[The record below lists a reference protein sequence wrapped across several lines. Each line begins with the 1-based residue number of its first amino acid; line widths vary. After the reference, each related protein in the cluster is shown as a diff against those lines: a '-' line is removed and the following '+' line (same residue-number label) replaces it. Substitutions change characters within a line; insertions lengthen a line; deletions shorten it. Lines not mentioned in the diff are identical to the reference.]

1 VKQFFR
7 FFRGEL
13 NGFFLYRLLTFLNKA
28 VDDIKDELVY
38 QANARWKLADE
49 TAAGELPMR
58 DEDIFNAGKIAGLF
72 QPRSYG
78 RVALG
83 SLFFTQRYPPEG
95 VSRSERGLLDMVQEG
110 FKFVRLEHEEY
121 PTDIMAE
128 ASANLRMS
136 HVPEGREPAGYV
148 YLGELIYNNDGSIIW
163 EHVHPE
169 PPEDD
174 TPYAPFYG
182 EEFLVHE
189 EYFDRE
195 TPLTVDVYKLL
206 LECVMR
212 IRRNGPTTFEFL
224 AVTEILG
231 AGHIYDVEI
240 VPQGVYFVVK
250 YRLNEDIE
258 VLNRARRYAAWQ
270 DICKQKFKLFRLEQ
284 RV

>member
-13 NGFFLYRLLTFLNKA
+13 NGFFLYALVTFPNKA
-28 VDDIKDELVY
+28 VDGVKDELIY
-38 QANARWKLADE
+38 HANAQWKLPDE
-49 TAAGELPMR
+49 IGKGELPMR
-58 DEDIFNAGKIAGLF
+58 EEDIFNVGKIAGLF

-78 RVALG
+78 RVSLG

-95 VSRSERGLLDMVQEG
+95 ASRSERGLLDMVSEG
-110 FKFVRLEHEEY
+110 FRFIRLEHDEY
-121 PTDIMAE
+121 PTDIVTE
-128 ASANLRMS
+128 ASEDLRMG
-136 HVPEGREPAGYV
+136 HVPEGRAPVGYV

-163 EHVHPE
+163 ENVHPE
-169 PPEDD
+169 PPDD
-174 TPYAPFYG
+174 NTPYAPFYG
-182 EEFLVHE
+182 ESFLVHE

-224 AVTEILG
+224 TVTDILG
-231 AGHIYDVEI
+231 AGYIHNVEI
-240 VPQGVYFVVK
+240 IPRGVYFIVK
-250 YRLNEDIE
+250 YQLDEDVE
-258 VLNRARRYAAWQ
+258 VFNRARRYAAWQ
-270 DICKQKFKLFRLEQ
+270 DICGRKFKLFKLEQ